1 MSVKLPYDGVQIRHE
16 HPVHIM
22 CLTLAKETKQD
33 KRVFFNQEFCLR
45 ILAVLWHTCFNKHAL
60 HIATTEDFQLNI
72 VAIERKGDIKVMHK
86 ILSFKFVILTFISL
100 RVMFLDYQSFKQ
112 AAPFIW

>member
-1 MSVKLPYDGVQIRHE
+1 M
-16 HPVHIM
+16 
-22 CLTLAKETKQD
+22 
-33 KRVFFNQEFCLR
+33 
-45 ILAVLWHTCFNKHAL
+45 
-60 HIATTEDFQLNI
+60 HIATTEEFQFNL
-72 VAIERKGDIKVMHK
+72 VVIERIGDIKVMHK